1 MSETL
6 VGDSGLHYPS
16 PAQQAWRSQEL
27 DRLGRREFLALSALS
42 AIGLWLPDLQRLFAG
57 GEKLGRVTEPR
68 VKIHSRP
75 RPDGREVGTLDFD
88 DVVVAYR
95 EVVGIG
101 VYAHNHVWVETPDGY
116 VWSPH
121 LQPVRDIRNPV
132 LEALPEGGVWMEVT
146 VPYVDGRSAPDP
158 SAPVRYRLY
167 YAMVLNVD
175 ARVEGTDGRI
185 WYRVHDE
192 TGVRM
197 HAPGEAFRQIT
208 PDEIAPL
215 SPQAERKEIYVNL
228 TRQDLSAM
236 EDGVEVYYTRVASGY
251 SFDEKGQRRWNTPVG
266 RQWTWRKMISSH
278 MAGGD
283 RVSGWDLPGVGWVIL
298 FSGIGAALHS
308 TYWHNDFGTP
318 RSRGCINARPEDA
331 KWLFRWSKPSVPYKP
346 GDVTIQGP
354 VGSPVIV
361 TE

>member
-1 MSETL
+1 M
-6 VGDSGLHYPS
+6 
-16 PAQQAWRSQEL
+16 
-27 DRLGRREFLALSALS
+27 DRLGRRGFLKAAALSA
-42 AIGLWLPDLQRLFAG
+42 AGLWLREPEARFPAG
-57 GEKLGRVTEPR
+57 QALGRVTEAR
-68 VKIHSRP
+68 VKVHSRP
-75 RPDGREVGTLDFD
+75 RPDSPPVGTLDFD
-88 DVVVAYR
+88 DVVVALR
-95 EVVGIG
+95 EVVGRG
-101 VYAHNHVWVETPDGY
+101 VYAHNHVWVETPDGF
-116 VWSPH
+116 VWSPN
-121 LQPVRDIRNPV
+121 LQPVRDVRNPV
-132 LEALPEGGVWMEVT
+132 LGAIPEEGVWMEVT
-146 VPYVDGRSAPDP
+146 VPYIDGHTAPDA

-175 ARVEGTDGRI
+175 ARVEGSDGRP

-197 HAPGEAFRQIT
+197 YAPGEAFRKIE
-208 PDEIAPL
+208 PDEVAPL
-215 SPQAERKEIYVNL
+215 SPEAERKEIFVNL
-228 TRQDLSAM
+228 TRQDLSAR

-251 SFDEKGQRRWNTPVG
+251 SFDDKGQRRWNTPVG

-298 FSGIGAALHS
+298 FSGTGAAVHS

-318 RSRGCINARPEDA
+318 RSRGCINVRPEDA
-331 KWLFRWSKPSVPYKP
+331 KWLFRWSKPPVAYKP